1 MKQLPAEGN
10 EEQTDISGERDGY
23 TYMRQLPVQN
33 QQQTEE
39 SNSLL
44 PEGSD
49 ADDLDYSHAYIGR
62 PQGDS
67 SDHLE
72 CNYSYTGRNLGQ
84 DSNAAN
90 TTDDTDQSYSYVGKL
105 QGDSSDNQA
114 NNYYYTE
121 RRPGQGGDTA
131 DDMDYNSRYVGNQPG
146 DNNGDMNYYSYPE
159 GAPVG
164 GSEHMPYY
172 SYPDG
177 TQVVGNSDNLIST
190 TQNSAYSNRII
201 TSTNQGLPG
210 YDHNSTVHL
219 YEPTP
224 TRPLPPP
231 PPGNSESL
239 EYSYIFMQSYT
250 TPGNLTITF
259 CSNTATTCILA
270 TIPWRGEIA
279 YCAKHLIHVF
289 LLDPDGEH
297 VCTQWV
303 ATSFTCSAETS
314 TDQ

>member
-210 YDHNSTVHL
+210 YDHDSTVHL

-224 TRPLPPP
+224 SQPRGLPTRPLPPP
-231 PPGNSESL
+231 PPENSESL
-239 EYSYIFMQSYT
+239 HSYS
-250 TPGNLTITF
+250 
-259 CSNTATTCILA
+259 CSCIPHQA
-270 TIPWRGEIA
+270 
-279 YCAKHLIHVF
+279 V
-289 LLDPDGEH
+289 
-297 VCTQWV
+297 
-303 ATSFTCSAETS
+303 
-314 TDQ
+314 